1 MVVIAKVMPIQQVI
15 NQTKRRRDD
24 YEWEGDFEK
33 AHIEDEY
40 LKMLKDSEERGEY
53 GIRTS
58 S

>member
-40 LKMLKDSEERGEY
+40 LKMLKDSEERGEV
-53 GIRTS
+53 
-58 S
+58 